1 MKKAITLLVALML
14 SLGTAVALAGPGH
27 APPALKRKF
36 MKKLGLDTKQI
47 KKIEDLTYR
56 ADREKLDIRHEIQK
70 NHLDLEQLMSAEKPN
85 EAAIFS
91 KLEKISA
98 LELKLK
104 KNRISPMRF
113 FFSLSSALE
122 LKLKKNRIGLM
133 LKVKTILTP
142 QQWEKLQEFQ
152 AARQAKR
159 REKRMRRR
167 MRRGMHDAPPGPPDA
182 PEPPPAP

>member
-14 SLGTAVALAGPGH
+14 SLGAAVALAGPGH

-70 NHLDLEQLMSAEKPN
+70 NHLDLEQLMSADKPN

-104 KNRISPMRF
+104 KNRI
-113 FFSLSSALE
+113 
-122 LKLKKNRIGLM
+122 GLM
-133 LKVKTILTP
+133 LKVKAILTAE
-142 QQWEKLQEFQ
+142 QWEKLQDFQ

-159 REKRMRRR
+159 RERRIKRR
-167 MRRGMHDAPPGPPDA
+167 MRRNAPPGPPDA

>member
-1 MKKAITLLVALML
+1 MKKAITLMVALML
-14 SLGTAVALAGPGH
+14 SLGAAVALAGPGH

-56 ADREKLDIRHEIQK
+56 ADREKLDLRHEIQK

-85 EAAIFS
+85 EAAIFT
-91 KLEKISA
+91 KLEKI
-98 LELKLK
+98 
-104 KNRISPMRF
+104 
-113 FFSLSSALE
+113 SALE

-133 LKVKTILTP
+133 LKVKAILTP

-152 AARQAKR
+152 ATRQAKR

-167 MRRGMHDAPPGPPDA
+167 MRRHMHDAPPGPPDA

>member
-1 MKKAITLLVALML
+1 MRKTITLLVAMML

-36 MKKLGLDTKQI
+36 MKKLGLDSKQI
-47 KKIEDLTYR
+47 KKIDDLTYR
-56 ADREKLDIRHEIQK
+56 ADREKLDIRHEIEK
-70 NHLDLEQLMSAEKPN
+70 NRLDLEQLMSADKPN

-104 KNRISPMRF
+104 KNRV
-113 FFSLSSALE
+113 
-122 LKLKKNRIGLM
+122 GLM
-133 LKVKTILTP
+133 LKVKAILTP
-142 QQWEKLQEFQ
+142 EQWEKLQEFQ
-152 AARQAKR
+152 AVRQAKR

-167 MRRGMHDAPPGPPDA
+167 MRRNAPPGPPDA
-182 PEPPPAP
+182 PEPPPPP

>member
-104 KNRISPMRF
+104 KNRI
-113 FFSLSSALE
+113 
-122 LKLKKNRIGLM
+122 GLM

>member
-36 MKKLGLDTKQI
+36 MKKLGLNNKQI
-47 KKIEDLTYR
+47 RKIDDLTYR
-56 ADREKLDIRHEIQK
+56 ADREKLDIRHEMEK
-70 NHLDLEQLMSAEKPN
+70 NRLDLEQLMSADKPN

-104 KNRISPMRF
+104 KNRI
-113 FFSLSSALE
+113 
-122 LKLKKNRIGLM
+122 GLM
-133 LKVKTILTP
+133 LKVKAILTP
-142 QQWEKLQEFQ
+142 EQWDKLQDFQ

-167 MRRGMHDAPPGPPDA
+167 VRRNMPDVPPGPPDA

>member
-1 MKKAITLLVALML
+1 
-14 SLGTAVALAGPGH
+14 
-27 APPALKRKF
+27 
-36 MKKLGLDTKQI
+36 
-47 KKIEDLTYR
+47 
-56 ADREKLDIRHEIQK
+56 
-70 NHLDLEQLMSAEKPN
+70 MSAEKPN

-104 KNRISPMRF
+104 KNRI
-113 FFSLSSALE
+113 
-122 LKLKKNRIGLM
+122 GLM
-133 LKVKTILTP
+133 LKVKVILTP
-142 QQWEKLQEFQ
+142 EQWEKLQEFQ

-167 MRRGMHDAPPGPPDA
+167 MRRHAPPGPPDA

>member
-1 MKKAITLLVALML
+1 MKKSIILLVALLL
-14 SLGTAVALAGPGH
+14 SLGTAVALAGPDH

-56 ADREKLDIRHEIQK
+56 ADREKLDIRHQMEK

-91 KLEKISA
+91 KLEK
-98 LELKLK
+98 L
-104 KNRISPMRF
+104 
-113 FFSLSSALE
+113 SALE

-133 LKVKTILTP
+133 LKVRTILTP
-142 QQWEKLQEFQ
+142 EQWEKLQEFQ

-159 REKRMRRR
+159 RERRIRRR
-167 MRRGMHDAPPGPPDA
+167 MLRQNPEAPPVPPDA

>member
-1 MKKAITLLVALML
+1 MRKTITLLVALML
-14 SLGTAVALAGPGH
+14 SLGTSVALAGPGH

-36 MKKLGLDTKQI
+36 MKKLGLDGKQI
-47 KKIEDLTYR
+47 KKIDDLTYR
-56 ADREKLDIRHEIQK
+56 ADREKLDIRHEIEK
-70 NHLDLEQLMSAEKPN
+70 NRLDLEQLMSADKPN

-104 KNRISPMRF
+104 KNRI
-113 FFSLSSALE
+113 
-122 LKLKKNRIGLM
+122 GLM
-133 LKVKTILTP
+133 LKVRAILTAE
-142 QQWEKLQEFQ
+142 QWDKLQEFQ

-159 REKRMRRR
+159 RERRIRRR
-167 MRRGMHDAPPGPPDA
+167 MQRNMPPGPPDA

>member
-36 MKKLGLDTKQI
+36 MKKLGLDGKQI
-47 KKIEDLTYR
+47 KQIDDLTYR
-56 ADREKLDIRHEIQK
+56 ADREKLDIRHEIEK
-70 NHLDLEQLMSAEKPN
+70 NHLDLQQLMSADKPN

-104 KNRISPMRF
+104 KNRI
-113 FFSLSSALE
+113 
-122 LKLKKNRIGLM
+122 GLM
-133 LKVKTILTP
+133 LKIRAILTP
-142 QQWEKLQEFQ
+142 QQWEQLQEFQ
-152 AARQAKR
+152 ATRQAKR

-167 MRRGMHDAPPGPPDA
+167 MHRGMPDAPPGPPDA

>member
-14 SLGTAVALAGPGH
+14 SLGTTVALAGPGH

-56 ADREKLDIRHEIQK
+56 ADREKLDIRHEIEK
-70 NHLDLEQLMSAEKPN
+70 NRLDLEQLMSADKPN

-91 KLEKISA
+91 KLEKVSA

-104 KNRISPMRF
+104 KNRIS
-113 FFSLSSALE
+113 
-122 LKLKKNRIGLM
+122 LM
-133 LKVKTILTP
+133 LKVKAILTP
-142 QQWEKLQEFQ
+142 TQWEQLQEFQ

-167 MRRGMHDAPPGPPDA
+167 MHRNAPPGPPDA
-182 PEPPPAP
+182 PEPPPPP

>member
-1 MKKAITLLVALML
+1 MKKAIILLVALML

-36 MKKLGLDTKQI
+36 MKKLGLDGKQI
-47 KKIEDLTYR
+47 KQIDDLTYR
-56 ADREKLDIRHEIQK
+56 ADREKLDIRHEIEK
-70 NHLDLEQLMSAEKPN
+70 NHLDLQQLMSADKPN

-104 KNRISPMRF
+104 KNRI
-113 FFSLSSALE
+113 
-122 LKLKKNRIGLM
+122 GLM
-133 LKVKTILTP
+133 LKIRAILTP
-142 QQWEKLQEFQ
+142 EQWEQLQEFQ

-167 MRRGMHDAPPGPPDA
+167 MHRGMPDAPPGPPDA

>member
-1 MKKAITLLVALML
+1 MKKAIILLVALML

-36 MKKLGLDTKQI
+36 MKKLGLDGKQI
-47 KKIEDLTYR
+47 KQIDDLTYR
-56 ADREKLDIRHEIQK
+56 ADREKLDIRHEIEK
-70 NHLDLEQLMSAEKPN
+70 NHLDLQQLMSADKPN

-104 KNRISPMRF
+104 KNRI
-113 FFSLSSALE
+113 
-122 LKLKKNRIGLM
+122 GLM
-133 LKVKTILTP
+133 LKIRAILTP
-142 QQWEKLQEFQ
+142 QQWEQLQEFQ

-167 MRRGMHDAPPGPPDA
+167 MHRGMPDAPPGPPDA

>member
-14 SLGTAVALAGPGH
+14 SLGTAVVLAEPGH
-27 APPALKRKF
+27 PPPAMKRKF
-36 MKKLGLDTKQI
+36 MKKLGLNNKQI

-70 NHLDLEQLMSAEKPN
+70 NHLDLEQLMSVEKPN

-104 KNRISPMRF
+104 KNRV
-113 FFSLSSALE
+113 
-122 LKLKKNRIGLM
+122 GLM
-133 LKVKTILTP
+133 LKVKKILTP
-142 QQWEKLQEFQ
+142 EPWEKLQEFQ
-152 AARQAKR
+152 AARQEKR

-167 MRRGMHDAPPGPPDA
+167 MRRHAPPGTPPGPPDA
-182 PEPPPAP
+182 PEPPPGP

>member
-14 SLGTAVALAGPGH
+14 SLGTTVALAGPGH

-56 ADREKLDIRHEIQK
+56 ADREKLDIRHEIEK
-70 NHLDLEQLMSAEKPN
+70 NRLDLEQLMSADKPN

-91 KLEKISA
+91 KLEKVST
-98 LELKLK
+98 
-104 KNRISPMRF
+104 
-113 FFSLSSALE
+113 LE

-133 LKVKTILTP
+133 FKIKAILTP
-142 QQWEKLQEFQ
+142 AQWEQLQEFQ
-152 AARQAKR
+152 ATRQAKR
-159 REKRMRRR
+159 REKHMHRRI
-167 MRRGMHDAPPGPPDA
+167 RRNAPPGPPHA
-182 PEPPPAP
+182 PQPPPPPGPKPPVHPSPPG

>member
-36 MKKLGLDTKQI
+36 MKKLGLDSKQI

-91 KLEKISA
+91 KLEKI
-98 LELKLK
+98 
-104 KNRISPMRF
+104 
-113 FFSLSSALE
+113 SALE

>member
-104 KNRISPMRF
+104 KNRI
-113 FFSLSSALE
+113 
-122 LKLKKNRIGLM
+122 GLM
-133 LKVKTILTP
+133 LKVKAILTAE
-142 QQWEKLQEFQ
+142 QWDKLQEFQ

-167 MRRGMHDAPPGPPDA
+167 MRRHAPPGPPDA

>member
-1 MKKAITLLVALML
+1 
-14 SLGTAVALAGPGH
+14 
-27 APPALKRKF
+27 
-36 MKKLGLDTKQI
+36 
-47 KKIEDLTYR
+47 
-56 ADREKLDIRHEIQK
+56 
-70 NHLDLEQLMSAEKPN
+70 MSAEKPN

-91 KLEKISA
+91 KLEKI
-98 LELKLK
+98 
-104 KNRISPMRF
+104 
-113 FFSLSSALE
+113 SALE

>member
-14 SLGTAVALAGPGH
+14 SLGTAVALAGPAH

-36 MKKLGLDTKQI
+36 MKKLGLDSKQI

-56 ADREKLDIRHEIQK
+56 ADREKLDIRHEIEK

-91 KLEKISA
+91 KLDKI
-98 LELKLK
+98 
-104 KNRISPMRF
+104 
-113 FFSLSSALE
+113 SALE

-133 LKVKTILTP
+133 LKVKAILTP
-142 QQWEKLQEFQ
+142 EQWDKLQDFQ

-159 REKRMRRR
+159 REKRLRRR
-167 MRRGMHDAPPGPPDA
+167 MRRQMPDAPPGPPDA

>member
-1 MKKAITLLVALML
+1 MRKTITLLVALML

-36 MKKLGLDTKQI
+36 MKKLGLDSKQI
-47 KKIEDLTYR
+47 KKIDDLTYR
-56 ADREKLDIRHEIQK
+56 ADREKLDIRHEIEK
-70 NHLDLEQLMSAEKPN
+70 NRLDLEQLMSADKPN

-104 KNRISPMRF
+104 KNRI
-113 FFSLSSALE
+113 
-122 LKLKKNRIGLM
+122 GLM

-142 QQWEKLQEFQ
+142 EQWEKLQEFQ
-152 AARQAKR
+152 AVRQAKR
-159 REKRMRRR
+159 REKRMHRR
-167 MRRGMHDAPPGPPDA
+167 MRRHVPPGTPPGPPDA
-182 PEPPPAP
+182 PEPPPGP

>member
-104 KNRISPMRF
+104 KNRI
-113 FFSLSSALE
+113 
-122 LKLKKNRIGLM
+122 GLM
-133 LKVKTILTP
+133 LKVKAILTP
-142 QQWEKLQEFQ
+142 QQWEKLQDFQ

-159 REKRMRRR
+159 RERRMRRR
-167 MRRGMHDAPPGPPDA
+167 MRKQMPDAPPGPPGA

>member
-1 MKKAITLLVALML
+1 MKKAITLMVALML

-36 MKKLGLDTKQI
+36 MKKLGLDSKQI

-56 ADREKLDIRHEIQK
+56 ADREKLDLRHEVEK
-70 NHLDLEQLMSAEKPN
+70 NRLDLEQLMSVEKPN

-104 KNRISPMRF
+104 KNRI
-113 FFSLSSALE
+113 
-122 LKLKKNRIGLM
+122 GLM
-133 LKVKTILTP
+133 LKVRAILTP
-142 QQWEKLQEFQ
+142 EQWEKLQEFQ
-152 AARQAKR
+152 AARQATR
-159 REKRMRRR
+159 REKRLRRR
-167 MRRGMHDAPPGPPDA
+167 MRRQMPDAPPGPPDA

>member
-56 ADREKLDIRHEIQK
+56 ADREKLDIRHEMEK
-70 NHLDLEQLMSAEKPN
+70 SRLDLEQLMSADKPN

-104 KNRISPMRF
+104 KNRI
-113 FFSLSSALE
+113 
-122 LKLKKNRIGLM
+122 GLM
-133 LKVKTILTP
+133 LKVKAILTP

-159 REKRMRRR
+159 HEKRMRRR
-167 MRRGMHDAPPGPPDA
+167 MRRHAPPGPPDA

>member
-1 MKKAITLLVALML
+1 MKKAITLMIALML
-14 SLGTAVALAGPGH
+14 SLGTAVALAGPGQ

-36 MKKLGLDTKQI
+36 MKKLGLDSKQI

-56 ADREKLDIRHEIQK
+56 ADREKIDLRHEVEK
-70 NHLDLEQLMSAEKPN
+70 NRLDLEQLMSAEKPN

-104 KNRISPMRF
+104 KNRI
-113 FFSLSSALE
+113 
-122 LKLKKNRIGLM
+122 GLM
-133 LKVKTILTP
+133 LKIRAILTP
-142 QQWEKLQEFQ
+142 EQWDKLQDFQ
-152 AARQAKR
+152 AARQATR
-159 REKRMRRR
+159 REKRLRRR
-167 MRRGMHDAPPGPPDA
+167 MRRQMPDAPPGPPDA